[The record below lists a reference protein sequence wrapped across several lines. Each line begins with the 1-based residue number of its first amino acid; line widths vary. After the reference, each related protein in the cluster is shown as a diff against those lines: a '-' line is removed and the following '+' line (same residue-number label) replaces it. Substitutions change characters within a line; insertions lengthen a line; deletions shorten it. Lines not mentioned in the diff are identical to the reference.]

1 MHVGQALGCNCGL
14 WDVYLSCRR
23 GQSIFYQLGDV
34 WVFLTKSVVALFW
47 EGLHCSWLGVCH
59 CNSIGQQST
68 TIADGIGKVLL
79 IYWHSMWE
87 GQSSQKPD
95 CSVKD
100 ALFVCY
106 SMRRG
111 IAFARICWDNSI
123 LQFGVYCMS
132 GSCPLDVILLL
143 LGWLNPSVAW
153 ERGSYAMIWT
163 M

>member
-1 MHVGQALGCNCGL
+1 MHVGQALGCNWGL

-34 WVFLTKSVVALFW
+34 WVFLIKSVVALFR
-47 EGLHCSWLGVCH
+47 EGLHCSCLGVCH
-59 CNSIGQQST
+59 CSSIGQQSK
-68 TIADGIGKVLL
+68 TIADGIGKVYL
-79 IYWHSMWE
+79 IYWRSMWE
-87 GQSSQKPD
+87 GQSQQKPD
-95 CSVKD
+95 CGVKD
-100 ALFVCY
+100 AVFEWY
-106 SMRRG
+106 SMKRCV
-111 IAFARICWDNSI
+111 AFARIGSDNNI

-143 LGWLNPSVAW
+143 LGWSNPSVAW